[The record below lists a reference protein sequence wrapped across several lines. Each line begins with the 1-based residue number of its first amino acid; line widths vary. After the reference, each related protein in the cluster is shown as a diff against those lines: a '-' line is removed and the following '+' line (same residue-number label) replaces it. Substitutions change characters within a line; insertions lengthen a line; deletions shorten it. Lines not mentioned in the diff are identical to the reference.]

1 MYLRI
6 YFSYQIS
13 ELNIYFLFNKSNRQ
27 LLGLLV
33 VELNSFIDIFACDSC
48 QNVLASNN
56 WRHDMEIGNGIPT
69 NR

>member
-1 MYLRI
+1 MYFRI

-33 VELNSFIDIFACDSC
+33 VELNSFIHIFACDSC

-56 WRHDMEIGNGIPT
+56 WRHDMEIGNRIPT

>member
-1 MYLRI
+1 MYFRI

-56 WRHDMEIGNGIPT
+56 LRHDMEIGNGIPT